1 MRVAVIGAGPAGMAA
16 SLALVSK
23 GVLVTMLDDHQSSGG
38 QNYHNLGN
46 VSEKY
51 AESLGSD
58 YVQGKSLLKRLEQ
71 AIDQKFLTLILRA
84 SVWSVTE
91 EKEVSWS
98 IDGRS
103 YCKKFDAVILA
114 TGPLDRAMPFDGW
127 TNPGVISVG
136 VAQTLIKTTSY
147 SAPSSVLVGSGPLIY
162 RVACQMVEMGNP
174 PKALLETQN
183 NLDLLKAMV
192 HLRPNLPSLLYLAKG
207 LAMLAKLKLAG
218 IKRIKDVR
226 DICIKSKDTEHRIRF
241 QKGKRIS
248 QIEAKM
254 VLLHAGVQPDI
265 QITQAL
271 GLKHDWSQE
280 NQCFEP
286 CTDKFGRTSLKNIFV
301 VGESIKILGAD
312 ASNISGKCAAL
323 ALLADNGLANDRARA
338 DLFRTSKAQ
347 QNYVHIRKFLDVLYA
362 PKDWYSCP
370 PDNIVVCRC
379 EEVTAG
385 KIRQAVEI
393 GCLGPNQLKA
403 FSRCG
408 MGNCQGRYCGNV
420 VVNLISEIV
429 GQTPQQTGYFR
440 IRSPIKP
447 VALSEIANLEFIP

>member
-23 GVLVTMLDDHQSSGG
+23 GVLVTMLDEHQSSEG
-38 QNYHNLGN
+38 QIYRNLGN

-51 AESLGSD
+51 AESLGSG
-58 YVQGKSLLKRLEQ
+58 YIKGKLLLKQLEE
-71 AIDQKFLTLILRA
+71 AIDQNFLTLILRA

-98 IDGRS
+98 IDGKS
-103 YCKKFDAVILA
+103 YCKKFDAVVLA
-114 TGPLDRAMPFDGW
+114 TGSLERVMPFDGW
-127 TNPGVISVG
+127 TNQGVITAG
-136 VAQTLIKTTSY
+136 AAQTLIKTSY
-147 SAPSSVLVGSGPLIY
+147 SAASTVLVGSGPLFY
-162 RVACQMVEMGNP
+162 LVACQMLEMGNP

-226 DICIKSKDTEHRIRF
+226 DIRIKSKDNEHTIEF
-241 QKGKRIS
+241 KKGKKNSRI
-248 QIEAKM
+248 ETEL
-254 VLLHAGVQPDI
+254 VLLHAGLQPNI

-271 GLKHDWSQE
+271 GLKHDWSNE

-286 CTDKFGRTSLKNIFV
+286 WTDKFGRTSLKNIFV
-301 VGESIKILGAD
+301 AGDGIKILGAD
-312 ASNISGKCAAL
+312 AAKISGKCTAL
-323 ALLADNGLANDRARA
+323 ALLVDNGFANAKVRA
-338 DLFRTSKAQ
+338 DLSRTSKAQ
-347 QNYVHIRKFLDVLYA
+347 QKYVQIRKFLDVLYA
-362 PKDWYSCP
+362 PKDWYICP

-420 VVNLISEIV
+420 VVNLISEMV
-429 GQTPQQTGYFR
+429 SQTPQQTGYFR
-440 IRSPIKP
+440 IRTPIKP
-447 VALSEIANLEFIP
+447 VTLSEIADLEFIP